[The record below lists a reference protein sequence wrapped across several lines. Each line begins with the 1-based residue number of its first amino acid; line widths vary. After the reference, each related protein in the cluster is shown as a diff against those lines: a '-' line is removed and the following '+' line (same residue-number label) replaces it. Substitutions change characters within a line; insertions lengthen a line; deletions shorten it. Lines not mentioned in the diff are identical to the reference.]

1 MKKQEYEKLNLK
13 REVGLIG
20 AVSLVAGTMIGS
32 GIFMSPQFVQANIGS
47 PGASLIIWSVCGL
60 IALGAALSYAEL
72 GTIYKESGG
81 DFIYILRIY
90 GPFPA
95 FLVAYTFMIV
105 VRPSGISAIAL
116 SFAEYA
122 VAPFYPGC
130 TPPTLVVK
138 CIAVAC
144 ILVVAIANI
153 MNVRFTMAVQVVFL
167 VAKVVALIV
176 IVIGGIVKMAQGSME
191 SLSSTD
197 IAFEGTNLGV
207 STIGM
212 ALYQG
217 LWSYAGWY
225 NLNFVTEEVKKPE
238 VNLPRALMIAIP
250 MVTVLYLLVNVSYLA
265 VMTPRELAVSSAV
278 AVTWGNKVLGGWGW
292 VMSVAAALSSF
303 GSLNGS
309 FFSGGRVCFVAAREG
324 HMPDILAMAHVRRLT
339 PSPALIFTT
348 VISLIVLIPGDF
360 EGIVNFFSFTA
371 WFFYGV
377 TLSGLLYLKIKK
389 RDLPRS
395 YTVPIIIP
403 FLVLLAAVFLVLA
416 PIIDNPQIE
425 YLYVT
430 LFILS
435 GVLIYVPFIHYKLCP
450 GFLNKLTVFLQLF
463 LEVAPADKNL

>member
-1 MKKQEYEKLNLK
+1 MIDKRHQHALNQAAVKKKSLGTMKKQEYEKLNLK

-278 AVTWGNKVLGGWGW
+278 AVTWG
-292 VMSVAAALSSF
+292 
-303 GSLNGS
+303 
-309 FFSGGRVCFVAAREG
+309 
-324 HMPDILAMAHVRRLT
+324 
-339 PSPALIFTT
+339 
-348 VISLIVLIPGDF
+348 
-360 EGIVNFFSFTA
+360 
-371 WFFYGV
+371 
-377 TLSGLLYLKIKK
+377 
-389 RDLPRS
+389 
-395 YTVPIIIP
+395 
-403 FLVLLAAVFLVLA
+403 
-416 PIIDNPQIE
+416 
-425 YLYVT
+425 
-430 LFILS
+430 
-435 GVLIYVPFIHYKLCP
+435 
-450 GFLNKLTVFLQLF
+450 
-463 LEVAPADKNL
+463 